1 MPFYSYRKHSKTDFG
16 TSNEFPTL
24 EQMNT
29 GSLQRIADAI
39 EKIAVNYTK
48 MEKEIKDNGSG
59 LNEVCL
65 AQPFKFTTTLQRHIS
80 FKPLLCVCKIFNNYF
95 LRGLLTFKLNN

>member
-48 MEKEIKDNGSG
+48 MEKEIKDKNREIKRLERVIAKLREIPPVSG
-59 LNEVCL
+59 E
-65 AQPFKFTTTLQRHIS
+65 AQ
-80 FKPLLCVCKIFNNYF
+80 
-95 LRGLLTFKLNN
+95 